1 MNNEQKIIIDDWF
14 NTTNYIYNKTLAHIK
29 KTNNINFYK
38 LRDLFITNNTK
49 KNNILYI
56 NLSNKIL
63 ELHNKIK
70 ELKNTI
76 KTTKNKLEIDNTIN
90 NIKKEINDYNK
101 ILRKE
106 AKNIQSEKNLE
117 IKDWEL
123 KTPKDIRAGAVKEVC
138 DAYKTSFANL
148 KAGNIKF
155 FNISFRKKNN
165 ANKCITIPKS
175 TIKIKDKNINIAP
188 TYLNK
193 NSVFKIHNKTLK
205 KNKALKINNDCKLI
219 KKNNNYYLLIPIEI
233 KEKEKPLY
241 NNYCGIDPGVRTFM
255 TTFGNNGFTE
265 YKHNDKLLRNINVK
279 INYLKSL
286 RLSNK
291 RKSLCKQEMKKSN
304 LINELHW
311 KTINSLTKSND
322 IIFYGNINSHNIVK
336 NNKNKVLNTNVN
348 DLKLYKFKER
358 LFYKANTNNKLIFAI
373 NEAYTTQTCSCCGK
387 ITKVGCSTIFDCKNC
402 FKTMGRDVNA
412 SKNILIK
419 GILKCS

>member
-1 MNNEQKIIIDDWF
+1 MNNEQKLIIDDWF

-29 KTNNINFYK
+29 QTNKTNFYH

-49 KNNILYI
+49 KNNISYI

-63 ELHNKIK
+63 QLHNKIK

-76 KTTKNKLEIDNTIN
+76 KTSKNELEIN
-90 NIKKEINDYNK
+90 NSIDIIKLEINDYNK
-101 ILRKE
+101 ILRTE
-106 AKNIQSEKNLE
+106 AKKLPSEKNLE

-123 KTPKDIRAGAVKEVC
+123 KTPKDIRAGAIKEVC

-155 FNISFRKKNN
+155 FNLSFRKKNSP
-165 ANKCITIPKS
+165 NKCITIPKS
-175 TIKIKDKNINIAP
+175 MIKIKNNNITIAP

-193 NSVFKIHNKTLK
+193 NSNFKINTKTLK
-205 KNKALKINNDCKLI
+205 KNKTIIINNDCKLI
-219 KKNNNYYLLIPIEI
+219 KKNNNYYLLIPIQI
-233 KEKEKPLY
+233 IEKEKPLY
-241 NNYCGIDPGVRTFM
+241 NNYCGIDPGIRTFM

-265 YKHNDKLLRNINVK
+265 YKHNNELLKIINNKIKLL
-279 INYLKSL
+279 KSK
-286 RLSNK
+286 RLTNK
-291 RKSLCKQEMKKSN
+291 RKALCKQEMKKEN

-311 KTINSLTKSND
+311 KTINSLTNSND

-336 NNKNKVLNTNVN
+336 NNKNKVLNTNTN

-358 LFYKANTNNKLIFAI
+358 LFYKANINNILIFAV
-373 NEAYTTQTCSCCGK
+373 NEAFTTQTCSCCGK
-387 ITKVGCSTIFDCKNC
+387 ITKVGCSTTFNCSNC

-419 GILKCS
+419 GILKYS